1 MKLHLGCWN
10 RFIPGFIHIDLC
22 DYDHIDYKRNI
33 GDLSIFKN
41 DSVSLI
47 YSSHNLEYFDS
58 ERANI
63 VLKEWNRVLK
73 QNGILRI
80 AVPDFDSLIKVY
92 NQTKNIKDILGP
104 LYGKM
109 EIITNAEKKI
119 KKTLYHKTAYTF
131 QSLKEILEKN
141 GFKNIKKYKWQETIH
156 KDYDDHSQAYFP
168 HMDKKN
174 GTLVSLNVEAE
185 KI

>member
-92 NQTKNIKDILGP
+92 NQTKNIKRYIR
-104 LYGKM
+104 
-109 EIITNAEKKI
+109 
-119 KKTLYHKTAYTF
+119 
-131 QSLKEILEKN
+131 
-141 GFKNIKKYKWQETIH
+141 TI
-156 KDYDDHSQAYFP
+156 
-168 HMDKKN
+168 
-174 GTLVSLNVEAE
+174 VW
-185 KI
+185 